1 MAGSQRNN
9 NNNNNKSKSRKK
21 KKKQNNKNKV
31 SLCFVCETKPV
42 GLQKIHMRKYMYVC
56 MEEAKYACNY
66 AERERKREM
75 LWADKRKVSH
85 KLSSA

>member
-1 MAGSQRNN
+1 MRN
-9 NNNNNKSKSRKK
+9 KTCWPTEKTYEKIY
-21 KKKQNNKNKV
+21 
-31 SLCFVCETKPV
+31 VCV
-42 GLQKIHMRKYMYVC
+42 YVYMYVC
-56 MEEAKYACNY
+56 IEEAKYACNY

>member
-1 MAGSQRNN
+1 MRNKTCWPTEN
-9 NNNNNKSKSRKK
+9 TY
-21 KKKQNNKNKV
+21 
-31 SLCFVCETKPV
+31 E
-42 GLQKIHMRKYMYVC
+42 KIYVC

-66 AERERKREM
+66 AERERMREM